1 MPLAHPID
9 TVPAPAPS
17 RRVPEHARL
26 LAGLRGSS
34 AWSAVAW
41 LSLLYGV
48 ATAALLAL
56 GRLLGDRTWW
66 LYVANLTVF
75 YWLAPSVAVAAVALL
90 RRWWLVAMVCLV
102 GAVVWLGTFG
112 PLLVPL
118 RASATDTL
126 RVATYNISP
135 QRDVDHVARLV
146 DRTLPDVLLVQE
158 VLPEAQNALAGSL
171 PTLPYHH
178 FAQVNA
184 SAPGGGGTAVLSRL
198 PITATRPVTG
208 LTSDSRPTELV
219 TLDTGRGPVTVV
231 SLHLTSPC
239 AACMTSED
247 TTPWRSALEDEARA
261 RQVEAERVAAALP
274 SGPLIVGG
282 DLNSSTFNV
291 PRRRL
296 MATGLADLHR
306 AAGSGLGFTRFRWHG
321 LVRIDWLFASRDVTP
336 VREWVERR
344 DGSDHRP
351 VVADVVV
358 PG

>member
-1 MPLAHPID
+1 
-9 TVPAPAPS
+9 
-17 RRVPEHARL
+17 
-26 LAGLRGSS
+26 AGLRGAS

-41 LSLLYGV
+41 LSLLYGLV
-48 ATAALLAL
+48 TAVLLVL

-66 LYVANLTVF
+66 LYVANLTVV
-75 YWLAPSVAVAAVALL
+75 YWLAPSVVVAVVALL
-90 RRWWLVAMVCLV
+90 RRWWLVAMACVV

-112 PLLVPL
+112 PMFVPQQ
-118 RASATDTL
+118 APTTTDTL

-146 DRTLPDVLLVQE
+146 DRTRADVLLIQE
-158 VLPEAQNALAGSL
+158 VLPEAQDTLIGSL

-178 FAQVNA
+178 FAPVNA
-184 SAPGGGGTAVLSRL
+184 RAPGGGGTAVFSRL

-208 LTSDSRPTELV
+208 LPSNSRPTDLV
-219 TLDTGRGPVTVV
+219 TLDTGRGAVTVV

-239 AACMTSED
+239 AACQRSAD
-247 TTPWRSALEDEARA
+247 ATPWRSALEDEART
-261 RQVEAERVAAALP
+261 RQVEVERVAAALP
-274 SGPLIVGG
+274 AGPLVVGG

-296 MATGLADLHR
+296 LATGLTDLHR
-306 AAGSGLGFTRFRWHG
+306 AAGSGPGFTRFRWHG
-321 LVRIDWLFASRDVTP
+321 LVRIDWLLASRDITA

-344 DGSDHRP
+344 DGSDHRA
-351 VVADVVV
+351 VVTDVAV